1 METETHQWLKEMGL
15 KFLKEK
21 GMQLVCREVPF
32 KCGISDCCGLQ
43 YKRKECRVVEAK
55 ATLQDYL

>member
-1 METETHQWLKEMGL
+1 METDTHKWLKRIGL

-21 GMQLVCREVPF
+21 GMNAVCNEVPF

-43 YKRKECRVVEAK
+43 YKRKECRVVECK
-55 ATLQDYL
+55 ATLEDYL